1 MSYEIRGTL
10 RDPKGNFLS
19 KLFVEAF
26 HSDLGLSERYLGNSW
41 TDAHGRFDI
50 IFNEEAFEPL
60 LERILRRRPDE
71 HIVVRDAHRI
81 LYKSEIRR
89 GANDLES
96 FDVVINDTPA
106 LYDPYSESL
115 QREIALFNEI
125 GDTVD
130 LSKVDLQRTTTQML
144 RAVSSWSYYTQP
156 KVMELYGYPGPQV
169 PRNPK
174 EVPHEHNLP
183 WHSASNE
190 VEHLQ

>member
-10 RDPKGNFLS
+10 RDPKGNLLS

-26 HSDLGLSERYLGNSW
+26 HSDLGLFERYLGNSW
-41 TDAHGRFDI
+41 TDANGRFDI
-50 IFNEEAFEPL
+50 RFNEEAFEPL

-71 HIVVRDAHRI
+71 HIVVRDSHHI

-89 GANDLES
+89 GANDLET

-106 LYDPYSESL
+106 SYDPYSESL
-115 QREIALFNEI
+115 QREIAAFNEI
-125 GDTVD
+125 EDTVD
-130 LSKVDLQRTTTQML
+130 LSKVDPQRATTQML
-144 RAVSSWSYYTQP
+144 RAISSWSYYTQP

-169 PRNPK
+169 PRSPK
-174 EVPHEHNLP
+174 EVPHDHNLP
-183 WHSASNE
+183 WHHTSNE